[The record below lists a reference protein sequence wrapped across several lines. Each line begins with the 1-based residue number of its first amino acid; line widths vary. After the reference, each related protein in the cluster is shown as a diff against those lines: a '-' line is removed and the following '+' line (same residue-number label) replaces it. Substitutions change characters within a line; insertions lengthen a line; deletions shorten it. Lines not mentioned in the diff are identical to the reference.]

1 MATSERFDRGI
12 EALKAIGSDPNGYQ
26 KRFGDIDEKIGPE
39 IAGLIT
45 EFCFGDV
52 WARPGFDYK
61 TKRLLTL
68 AMLLALGRERQI
80 RVHMTGAL
88 NQGVTRQELLE
99 LCIHAGA
106 YCGFPAMITGLEI
119 AQEIFNAQDKK

>member
-1 MATSERFDRGI
+1 MASSERYDRGV
-12 EALKAIGSDPNGYQ
+12 ETLKAIGSDPEGYH
-26 KRFGDIDEKIGPE
+26 KRFDGLDEKIGPE
-39 IAGLIT
+39 IATLIT

-52 WARPGFDYK
+52 WARPGFDLK

-88 NQGVTRQELLE
+88 NQGVTKQELLE

-119 AQEIFNAQDKK
+119 LNEITAGKK